1 MLFNGADI
9 SRRVT
14 MWVVYGA
21 WDILPS
27 NFPTTFS
34 LWLPLLER
42 TGAAVSED
50 KGNASTTP
58 ASVAVRLS
66 FAY

>member
-1 MLFNGADI
+1 
-9 SRRVT
+9 

-34 LWLPLLER
+34 LWLRPLDR